1 MLREYSTCEDSDG
14 SSAGE
19 ESAQRNG
26 WGVAVGVNDGDG
38 SGNRGEDSLR
48 GLSEQDLVLGMRAV
62 KIKTILCVVALVAAV
77 GIALFVFMNVPW
89 DTRMPYDGKYNR
101 SGTGIPMQIAM
112 LPMVFVLI
120 SFWRT
125 GKKPDA
131 HHMGKKTRTAY
142 YILAPAMIVMCAVG
156 QWVMGREILIN
167 GGYLAG

>member
-1 MLREYSTCEDSDG
+1 
-14 SSAGE
+14 
-19 ESAQRNG
+19 
-26 WGVAVGVNDGDG
+26 VGVNGADSSTGDK
-38 SGNRGEDSLR
+38 DSLR

-62 KIKTILCVVALVAAV
+62 KIKTILCVVALVASVAIAV
-77 GIALFVFMNVPW
+77 FVFINVPW

-112 LPMVFVLI
+112 LPMVLVLI
-120 SFWRT
+120 SLWRT

-131 HHMGKKTRTAY
+131 HHMGKKSRIAY

-156 QWVMGREILIN
+156 QWVMGREILVN